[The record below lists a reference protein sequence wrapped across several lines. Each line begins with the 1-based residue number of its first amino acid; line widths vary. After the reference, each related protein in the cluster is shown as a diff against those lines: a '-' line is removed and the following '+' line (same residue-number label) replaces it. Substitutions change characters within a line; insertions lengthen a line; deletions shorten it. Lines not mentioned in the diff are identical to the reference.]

1 MSLADA
7 PTIVLPADALTVR
20 VGRPPS
26 QIRSLGYKY
35 SVFNLVYVN
44 NIASVKI
51 WDSLGFTRAGLVPK
65 AGRLRKVPGAGPE
78 QDSEEEEYVDAILFW
93 RDFATP
99 VPARQT

>member
-1 MSLADA
+1 M
-7 PTIVLPADALTVR
+7 T
-20 VGRPPS
+20 
-26 QIRSLGYKY
+26 RSLGYKY

-65 AGRLRKVPGAGPE
+65 AGRLRKALGAGHE
-78 QDSEEEEYVDAILFW
+78 QDPEEEEYVDAILFW

-99 VPARQT
+99 VPARQS